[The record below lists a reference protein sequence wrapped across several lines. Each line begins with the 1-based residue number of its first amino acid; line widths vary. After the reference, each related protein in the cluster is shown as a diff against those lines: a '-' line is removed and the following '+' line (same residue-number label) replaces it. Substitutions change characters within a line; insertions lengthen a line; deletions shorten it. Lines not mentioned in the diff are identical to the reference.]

1 VAQPR
6 LFREDATEEQSR
18 RLSLRMNDF
27 VPHTF
32 FSNRSVLITGATGF
46 IGSHLAERLVAEG
59 ACVRVLVRDPQKLI
73 PALRDQAEVARGDL
87 LQPDGFAAATRDC
100 ELVFHIAAWLG
111 QPNRREAAYAINV
124 TATQQLAEAAR
135 ATGAR
140 RFISTSSVAVYG
152 PVLNGIVDETW
163 PHSDVYLYS
172 ETKSLGEQAVFAAQT
187 DRFEV
192 TVIRPSQVYG
202 PRGGSW
208 TTLPVDLAK
217 RGLPSLIG
225 GGHGFAHPVYV
236 ANLVDAYL
244 LAAQCDEAIGEAFT
258 ICDTDV
264 PWREFYGRY
273 AAMAGKHARSVPVWL
288 ARYAAFG
295 AELGAKIMRRPPAY
309 SRAMLG
315 FMTGRCVYSTDKAR
329 RLLGWSPRFSLDEG
343 LRQTEIWL
351 RETGMIN

>member
-1 VAQPR
+1 
-6 LFREDATEEQSR
+6 
-18 RLSLRMNDF
+18 M
-27 VPHTF
+27 F
-32 FSNRSVLITGATGF
+32 FSNRLVLVTGATGF

-59 ACVRVLVRDPQKLI
+59 ARVRVLVRDPQKLL
-73 PALRDQAEVARGDL
+73 PSLRDRVEAARGDL
-87 LQPDGFAAATRDC
+87 LQPDGFVAATRDC
-100 ELVFHIAAWLG
+100 EFVFHVAAWLG
-111 QPNRREAAYAINV
+111 QPNRREAAYASNV

-152 PVLNGIVDETW
+152 PVLDGVVDETW

-172 ETKSLGEQAVFAAQT
+172 ETKSLGEQVAFAAQT
-187 DRFEV
+187 DRFKV
-192 TVIRPSQVYG
+192 AVLRPAEVYG

-208 TTLPVDLAK
+208 TTLPVDLVK

-244 LAAQCDEAIGEAFT
+244 LAAQRDEAIGEAFT

-288 ARYAAFG
+288 AWCAALG
-295 AELGAKIMRRPPAY
+295 AEIGAKIVRRPPAY

-315 FMTGRCVYSTDKAR
+315 FMTGHCIYSTDKAR

-343 LRQTEIWL
+343 LRQTEQWL
-351 RETGMIN
+351 REIKMIN